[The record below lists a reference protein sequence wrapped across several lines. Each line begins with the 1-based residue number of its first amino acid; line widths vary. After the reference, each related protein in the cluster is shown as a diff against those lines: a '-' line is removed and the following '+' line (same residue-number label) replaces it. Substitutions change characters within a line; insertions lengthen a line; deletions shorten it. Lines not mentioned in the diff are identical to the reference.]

1 MQTDRQTDLHTDI
14 HTDIHTDTY
23 RYIQIHTDTYRYIQ
37 IHTGANTYIL
47 SGAEGTHIH
56 TYLPIDFCA
65 LYIYIYM
72 LSVDLFTFSTGYK
85 PVSNTEMG
93 FQLMLIE
100 VVVNHF

>member
-1 MQTDRQTDLHTDI
+1 
-14 HTDIHTDTY
+14 
-23 RYIQIHTDTYRYIQ
+23 
-37 IHTGANTYIL
+37 
-47 SGAEGTHIH
+47 
-56 TYLPIDFCA
+56 
-65 LYIYIYM
+65 M

>member
-1 MQTDRQTDLHTDI
+1 MHTYIHTYMQTDRQTDLHTDI
-14 HTDIHTDTY
+14 HTDIN
-23 RYIQIHTDTYRYIQ
+23 TDTYRYIQ

-65 LYIYIYM
+65 LYIYM